1 MEPSCPE
8 GPEKTVELEHPLSP
22 VEEKTRQIL
31 ATEIGI
37 DQSLL
42 ESHIEKGPRSH
53 VIGAFRILQKRCVS
67 ILSTPLHIKCN

>member
-1 MEPSCPE
+1 MEPSCQE
-8 GPEKTVELEHPLSP
+8 GPETVELEHPLSP